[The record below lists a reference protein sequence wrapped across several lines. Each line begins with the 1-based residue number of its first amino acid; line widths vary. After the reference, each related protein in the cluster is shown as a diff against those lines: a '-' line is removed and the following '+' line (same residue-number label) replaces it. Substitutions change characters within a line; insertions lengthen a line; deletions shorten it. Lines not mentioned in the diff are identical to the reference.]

1 MTPLEIACI
10 RTNVIFALNCNAK
23 TSKGQLEGF
32 EGFAQAR
39 TSRYGRQR
47 PRAVNIDGRLYCR
60 ASDPVHVTPTMA
72 RKNQYTPIT
81 PEAYETAGLRRV
93 INKLSVPERA
103 WVLRCYGYDM
113 GVDHY
118 LLICEF
124 VWERMRQRL
133 AGKRV
138 SHKMVERLIRLVEL
152 AVENTEERCRN
163 PENPTIYP
171 PTYAAQ
177 EIGVALDNWS
187 KNYKKYW
194 GMLHRISEELDA
206 EALNN
211 ILIKCDL

>member
-10 RTNVIFALNCNAK
+10 RTNVIFALTCNAQ
-23 TSKGQLEGF
+23 TAKGQLEGF
-32 EGFAQAR
+32 EGFALAR
-39 TSRYGRQR
+39 ASRYGRQR

-93 INKLSVPERA
+93 INELRAPERA

-113 GVDHY
+113 GLDHY
-118 LLICEF
+118 LLICEM
-124 VWERMRQRL
+124 VWEGMQQRL

-152 AVENTEERCRN
+152 AVENTEEKCRN
-163 PENPTIYP
+163 PENPIAYEP
-171 PTYAAQ
+171 IDAAK
-177 EIGVALDNWS
+177 EIGVALNNWS
-187 KNYKKYW
+187 TNYKSHW
-194 GMLHRISEELDA
+194 RMIHRICAELDIGS
-206 EALNN
+206 LQN
-211 ILIKCDL
+211 ILVKCDL